1 MKKSILV
8 MFVFVLLL
16 AGCSQGNKD
25 VVDGDRIKVVS
36 SFTIITDMVNEIG
49 QEKVDVH
56 NLVPTG
62 NDPHEYEP
70 LPQDIKKVTDAD
82 VLFYNGM
89 NLEGGENG
97 WFMKLA
103 RSVNQKEENIYNLSE
118 GIEPMFLS
126 SHDGKVEE
134 INPHVFS
141 NPKNGIIMA
150 ENVLKALVEI
160 DPDNKDFY
168 ESNAEVYLAALH
180 DIESRYET
188 GFASIPKEKR
198 FIVTSERA
206 FQYMTAEYDIDEAYI
221 WAIDTE
227 ENGTPQQIKSLL
239 EVLKD
244 KEIPY
249 LFVESNVDERPMK
262 TISDETG
269 IPIFP
274 EKVFADEIGKK
285 GDEVDTYF
293 KFLEHNLEVF
303 MKGLQ

>member
-1 MKKSILV
+1 
-8 MFVFVLLL
+8 
-16 AGCSQGNKD
+16 
-25 VVDGDRIKVVS
+25 
-36 SFTIITDMVNEIG
+36 
-49 QEKVDVH
+49 
-56 NLVPTG
+56 
-62 NDPHEYEP
+62 
-70 LPQDIKKVTDAD
+70 
-82 VLFYNGM
+82 
-89 NLEGGENG
+89 
-97 WFMKLA
+97 
-103 RSVNQKEENIYNLSE
+103 
-118 GIEPMFLS
+118 
-126 SHDGKVEE
+126 
-134 INPHVFS
+134 
-141 NPKNGIIMA
+141 
-150 ENVLKALVEI
+150 
-160 DPDNKDFY
+160 
-168 ESNAEVYLAALH
+168 
-180 DIESRYET
+180 
-188 GFASIPKEKR
+188 
-198 FIVTSERA
+198 
-206 FQYMTAEYDIDEAYI
+206 MTAEYDIDEAYI

>member
-16 AGCSQGNKD
+16 AGCSQGNKEGA
-25 VVDGDRIKVVS
+25 DGDQIKVVS

-49 QEKVDVH
+49 QDKVDVH

-118 GIEPMFLS
+118 GIEPMYLS

-134 INPHVFS
+134 INPHVFL

-168 ESNAEVYLAALH
+168 ESNAEVYLASLH